1 MKETKISRRVLLT
14 GVAGLVSCDVAMAAS
29 ADNQKKFSNLDHD
42 KFMRVA
48 IEQAKK
54 VPECPFGSVV
64 VNMKTHKVEAEGWV
78 EIGKSPLWHGE
89 MSAIRNCPDAD
100 KGFDW
105 QNMCLYTTGE
115 SCPMCQ
121 SAIIWTK
128 MPLVVYG
135 SSMPF
140 LQSCGFG
147 QINIR
152 AKTVIDASNYGKPSI
167 IGGILASECNALY
180 THAKKLNEQKG

>member
-1 MKETKISRRVLLT
+1 MTENVTRRTVLLT
-14 GVAGLVSCDVAMAAS
+14 GAAALLAPNS
-29 ADNQKKFSNLDHD
+29 VPNALAVDKHAFDGLDHEH
-42 KFMRVA
+42 FMSLA

-54 VPECPFGSVV
+54 VPQLPFGAVV
-64 VNMKTHKVEAEGWV
+64 VNIKTKEVVGNGWV
-78 EIGKSPLWHGE
+78 RMDKNPIWHGE
-89 MSAIRNCPDAD
+89 MTALYNCPDID
-100 KGFDW
+100 KGFNWSDV
-105 QNMCLYTTGE
+105 CLYTTGE

-135 SSMPF
+135 TSMPF

-152 AKTVIDASNYGKPSI
+152 AQTVVDASRYGKCAI
-167 IGGILASECNALY
+167 IGGVLAKECNELFKR
-180 THAKKLNEQKG
+180 AKILNASG

>member
-1 MKETKISRRVLLT
+1 MLDKISRRKLLLS
-14 GVAGLVSCDVAMAAS
+14 GAVPFIAGNSLLNALAA
-29 ADNQKKFSNLDHD
+29 DKDEFGDLDHNH
-42 KFMRVA
+42 FMRLA

-54 VPECPFGSVV
+54 VPNCPFGSVV
-64 VNMKTHKVEAEGWV
+64 VNMKTQKVVAEGWV
-78 EIGKSPLWHGE
+78 LIDKNPIWHGE
-89 MSAIRNCPDAD
+89 MTAINNCPPVGT
-100 KGFDW
+100 GFNW
-105 QNMCLYTTGE
+105 REMCLYTTGE

-135 SSMPF
+135 SDMPF

-152 AKTVIDASNYGKPSI
+152 AQTVVNASLYGKCSI
-167 IGGILASECNALY
+167 KGGVLATECNELFK
-180 THAKKLNEQKG
+180 HAKELNSSKS